1 MSEAMFERILDE
13 LKVIKAQQ
21 QEMRAEQQE
30 MRVQQQEMRAEQ
42 QEMRAEQQEM
52 RAEQQEMRAEQ
63 QEMRAEQQEFK
74 QALFETLET
83 VKRIETAQQAFEQ
96 KTNKRIDVL
105 ESGMDLLNRRQ
116 FKLEVE
122 LEMLKSR

>member
-1 MSEAMFERILDE
+1 MSEAMFERILNE
-13 LKVIKAQQ
+13 LKEIKAEQQEMKAQQ

-30 MRVQQQEMRAEQ
+30 MKVQQQEMRAQQQEMRAEQ
-42 QEMRAEQQEM
+42 LDMRAEQ
-52 RAEQQEMRAEQ
+52 R
-63 QEMRAEQQEFK
+63 EFK

-83 VKRIETAQQAFEQ
+83 VKRIETAQQVFEQ
-96 KTNKRIDVL
+96 KTNKRINTL

-122 LEMLKSR
+122 MELLKSR